1 MYKEKTDQELKR
13 YYSQSET
20 CKKLGVTRGGL
31 LWLVFKVFLK
41 GKNKISQHQYLKLK
55 AEKA

>member
-1 MYKEKTDQELKR
+1 MKEKTDQELKR
-13 YYSQSET
+13 YYSQPEI

-31 LWLVFKVFLK
+31 LWLVLKVFLK

-55 AEKA
+55 SAKS